1 VQKHQS
7 IFTKKKLVAA
17 VSLAIVGGISG
28 CSSDSGGGGAA
39 AVFAFLANGGL
50 GGNVSGGN
58 GGEGGSLYMF
68 NDGATGGVEIRKTG
82 AANTNFTTPVTPGT
96 ADLGDNPLAITADTT
111 LIEVDDDDPVADGA
125 GALAIGENYIGDDD
139 VIRTSVAGGVAVYA
153 TDTLLAN
160 GTAYMR
166 DSDDRIAIH
175 DAPLAAN
182 HSVVTGLS
190 VAEGAILTLSNNSGC
205 SSRVKVSKDIDNKGT
220 ITKELNQCSITL
232 QASMYFGGDIFN
244 AGDEDNEN
252 GGGVFI
258 QAGNGIENNG
268 NINTSGFDEEND
280 VNGDENG
287 GTGGSIGLS
296 AGGFVLNAGMLDSSG
311 GDGTVGTGTN
321 GGNGGEV
328 SLSAA
333 YTENNGAIYTR
344 GGAGSAEVGGTGGH
358 GRNVSIFADFVANNT
373 ADIDASG
380 GDASQG
386 GDGGDVNMSNDTVG
400 EVKNAGAINLN
411 GGNAVGSSGGSGGDF
426 EMMTYRGSS
435 LNSGDITATGG
446 DTTDAS
452 SSGGDGGDLRFIVD
466 GDGDSD
472 PGDSQLSD
480 EPGDVAV
487 SGNLNVSGGNAAA
500 AGDGDGGDGGEVALS
515 LQNLSENYS
524 NQRVSLFGYLSIDA
538 NGGDGADAGDAVPNG
553 GEISVI
559 LLADDDQNEVTQK
572 FTVGTVLNEVP
583 INAYGGNS
591 TAGEADPVGYGD
603 GGEGGSIVVMTSQ
616 DSSIRNLNS
625 SARNT
630 GDINVNGGSA
640 FGDGLMGSRGGDGGE
655 FNLLGFSSAE
665 NTGNYS
671 SNGGD
676 GGEYGGD
683 GSQYSGG
690 FNVESVSGQ
699 ARNAGDLSLL
709 GGDGIRNGGHGGNA
723 IVFGSNA
730 VNAGSITVNGANA
743 TRTDS
748 DVGPGYGGDGGEIA
762 IVGGGLN
769 KATNSGD
776 LSYTMGTG
784 ITRDGDE
791 GCAQVDITFEG
802 DCSSGGPI

>member
-50 GGNVSGGN
+50 GGNMSGGN
-58 GGEGGSLYMF
+58 GGDGGRLYMF
-68 NDGATGGVEIRKTG
+68 NDGATGGVEVRKTG

-96 ADLGDNPLAITADTT
+96 PDLGDNPLAITADTT
-111 LIEVDDDDPVADGA
+111 LTEVDDDSPVADGA

-205 SSRVKVSKDIDNKGT
+205 SSRVKVSKDIDNMGT

-244 AGDEDNEN
+244 AGDEDFEN
-252 GGGVFI
+252 GGGVYI

-287 GTGGSIGLS
+287 GNGGSIRLS

-311 GDGTVGTGTN
+311 GDGTVGMGTN

-328 SLSAA
+328 TLSAA
-333 YTENNGAIYTR
+333 YTENNGAITNR
-344 GGAGSAEVGGTGGH
+344 GGAGSAEVGGQGGD
-358 GRNVSIFADFVANNT
+358 GRYVYIVADYVANNT

-380 GDASQG
+380 GAGSQG
-386 GDGGDVNMSNDTVG
+386 GDGGEVVMANSTAG

-411 GGNAVGSSGGSGGDF
+411 GGNAVGSSGGDGGEF
-426 EMMTYRGSS
+426 GMITYLGSS

-446 DTTDAS
+446 DTTEAS
-452 SSGGDGGDLRFIVD
+452 SDGGDGGELIFIAD
-466 GDGDSD
+466 GGDAGSS
-472 PGDSQLSD
+472 SQLSD

-500 AGDGDGGDGGEVALS
+500 AGDGNGGDGGEVSLS
-515 LQNLSENYS
+515 LHNLSESYS

-553 GEISVI
+553 GEISVT
-559 LLADDDQNEVTQK
+559 LFADDEENDITQK
-572 FTVGTVLNEVP
+572 QTVGTVLNEVP

-591 TAGEADPVGYGD
+591 TAGDADPVGYGD
-603 GGEGGSIVVMTSQ
+603 GGEGGSILVMTSQ
-616 DSSIRNLNS
+616 DNDIQNLNS

-630 GDINVNGGSA
+630 GDINVNGGNA

-655 FNLLGFSSAE
+655 FHLIGFSSAE

-683 GSQYSGG
+683 GSHYSGG

-699 ARNAGDLSLL
+699 ARNAGDLSMS
-709 GGDGIRNGGHGGNA
+709 GANGIRNGGHGGNA

-743 TRTDS
+743 TRTDPL
-748 DVGPGYGGDGGEIA
+748 VGPGYGGDGGEIA

-791 GCAQVDITFEG
+791 GCARVDITFEG
-802 DCSSGGPI
+802 NCSSGGPF